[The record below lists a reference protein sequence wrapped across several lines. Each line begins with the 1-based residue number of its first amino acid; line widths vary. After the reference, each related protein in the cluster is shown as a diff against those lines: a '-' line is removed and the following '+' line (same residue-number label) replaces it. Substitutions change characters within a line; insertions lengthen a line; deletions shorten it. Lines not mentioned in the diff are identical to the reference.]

1 MGLRTGEIPL
11 EKSIKFF
18 GASLDALDIQGS
30 VNIKK
35 SYIQALKLGKCPQ
48 PDLRDPYALFRN
60 IVGNHIQQSG
70 HQNLGRFVIESWLT
84 PKPQVSDIDW
94 IDGKSYQQ
102 FIENDGFKVF
112 AELLKEFV
120 KTHIFPSIPGMIGVD
135 HSLTG
140 GVLMALSERFGPEKL
155 GILVFDVHTD
165 AIPLPIRSGLVE
177 YALEAGLPSPGEISK
192 SLTVDPYTTGNFLL
206 HLIEKGIILS
216 TNLILIGPADNA
228 DKLRKLN
235 DKRVME
241 YVRHYGFLIERGV
254 KIISR
259 DQLQEQG
266 PVIIQ
271 KELDQLKC
279 SHLYIS
285 LDVDVSAQC
294 GVLAARFIDLVGTEM
309 TLVLETVLKVAG
321 LLSSKRFGLAGLDI
335 MEIDI
340 HKIGAKL
347 EDGIEDQTEN
357 FIQKFIALLTDHLP
371 TPSSER
377 QTCVEKESGSSNEL
391 V

>member
-1 MGLRTGEIPL
+1 MGSGMAEIAL
-11 EKSIKFF
+11 ENSIKFF
-18 GASLDALDIQGS
+18 GASLDALDLQET
-30 VNIKK
+30 VEVKR
-35 SYIQALKLGKCPQ
+35 SYVHALAFGKCSQ

-84 PKPQVSDIDW
+84 PKPQVSDIDL
-94 IDGKSYQQ
+94 IDEKCYWQ
-102 FIENDGFKVF
+102 FIKNDGFKVF

-120 KTHIFPSIPGMIGVD
+120 NTHIFPSIPGMIGVD

-140 GVLMALSERFGPEKL
+140 GVLMALSERLGPENL

-165 AIPLPIRSGLVE
+165 AIPLPIRSGLVK

-206 HLIEKGIILS
+206 YLIERGIILPM
-216 TNLILIGPADNA
+216 NLILIGPGDDA
-228 DKLRKLN
+228 DKWRRSK
-235 DKRVME
+235 DHRVME
-241 YVRHYGFLIERGV
+241 YVRHYDSLMERGV

-259 DQLQEQG
+259 DQLKKLG
-266 PVIIQ
+266 PTTVQ

-294 GVLAARFIDLVGTEM
+294 GVLAARFIDLVGTET
-309 TLVLETVLKVAG
+309 TLVLETVWKVAE

-340 HKIGAKL
+340 HRVGVELK
-347 EDGIEDQTEN
+347 DGLKDQTEN
-357 FIQKFIALLTDHLP
+357 FIQKFIASLASNLP
-371 TPSSER
+371 RPSSEMW
-377 QTCVEKESGSSNEL
+377 T
-391 V
+391 